1 MDIVTL
7 KITIVNNYL
16 SLKINDVEQEKY
28 KINMYKNIHLDE
40 IFDTPVLSRLWTK
53 MCMTPCYIYFLYN
66 VSNLN
71 LRLKMCNIF
80 NSNINNKTLLANL
93 FFNKDDTTLTID
105 FLDTKLDTEINIL
118 IKIIVPSI
126 RYSYLKTHNV
136 WHTLTL
142 KDGSKDGSKDSS
154 IAILNYHITVMIKLS
169 KPNPMFRLCRIDTI
183 EDYDKKIKS
192 FKMPLY
198 DEKCQTNYNVIFDLY
213 PTQSTHYILILSE
226 IVNFHTTN
234 SYKFKFDKECM
245 KCINRIKG
253 CELNMISKV
262 QLCCECNIE
271 LIIKDIDKFINQHY
285 MCLSI
290 RTTDFPSYIKENF
303 STYPTITI

>member
-7 KITIVNNYL
+7 KISIHNGYL
-16 SLKINDVEQEKY
+16 TLKINDVEQQ
-28 KINMYKNIHLDE
+28 KIKTSGYSNLHLDE
-40 IFDTPVLSRLWTK
+40 IFDTTSLSGLWKK
-53 MCMTPCYIYFLYN
+53 MCKTSCYIYFLYN
-66 VSNLN
+66 VSNLS

-80 NSNINNKTLLANL
+80 NSNINNKALLANL

-105 FLDTKLDTEINIL
+105 ALDTKLDIEINIL
-118 IKIIVPSI
+118 IKIIIPTTKCSI
-126 RYSYLKTHNV
+126 LRTNNM
-136 WHTLTL
+136 WHTQTT
-142 KDGSKDGSKDSS
+142 KNIYIFTFTHD
-154 IAILNYHITVMIKLS
+154 ITAMIKLP

-198 DEKCQTNYNVIFDLY
+198 DSKEHRTNYDVIFDLY
-213 PTQSTHYILILSE
+213 PTQSNCYILILSE
-226 IVNFHTTN
+226 IINFHTTN

-262 QLCCECNIE
+262 QLCCECNIQ
-271 LIIKDIDKFINQHY
+271 LINKDLHNFIGDISMSIKI
-285 MCLSI
+285 S
-290 RTTDFPSYIKENF
+290 DFPSYIKENF
-303 STYPTITI
+303 TTFPMITI